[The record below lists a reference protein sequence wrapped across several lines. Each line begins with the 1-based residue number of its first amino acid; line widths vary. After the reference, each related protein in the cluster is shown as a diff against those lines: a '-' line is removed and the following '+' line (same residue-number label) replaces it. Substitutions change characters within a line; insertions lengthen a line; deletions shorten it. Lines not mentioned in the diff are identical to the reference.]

1 MGKFQAAYKSTGDDV
16 LNKGVAKRYGLEGII
31 YLR

>member
-1 MGKFQAAYKSTGDDV
+1 MEIFQAAYKPTKDDV
-16 LNKGVAKRYGLEGII
+16 LNKGVVKRYGMEGII